1 MDPSQQSIPAIP
13 AIPAIPSKLVDL
25 QNKMLQCEFL
35 SKLIDNYSIFTEI
48 YKHCNNRFE
57 KGCGSYLFDGQTYTY
72 CDLMYEKQKIL
83 YNYAKTASNILEIGV
98 YMGHSLFI
106 LLLANPKANITCIDI
121 DDQFSVPA
129 IKVLETHFNTKIR
142 FIKNN
147 SLNVLPELKESFD
160 LFHLDGCHTGQQ
172 ITKEFDLCINK
183 TDGKNCTFI
192 FDDYDVYKEEVYE
205 IIKRSNINSYIV
217 KNMIV
222 PTCAWRNILLEI
234 IKV

>member
-1 MDPSQQSIPAIP
+1 MDQTVIAADPAIP
-13 AIPAIPSKLVDL
+13 VKLL
-25 QNKMLQCEFL
+25 ELKNKNPHCEFL

-48 YKHCNNRFE
+48 YKSCNNRFE
-57 KGCGSYLFDGQTYTY
+57 MGCGSYLFDGQSYTY
-72 CDLMYEKQKIL
+72 CDLMYEKQKLL
-83 YNYAKTASNILEIGV
+83 YNYAKSASNILEIGV
-98 YMGHSLFI
+98 YMGHSLLI
-106 LLLANPKANITCIDI
+106 ILLANPKANITCIDI

-129 IKVLETHFNTKIR
+129 IKVLELHFNTKIK

-147 SLNVLPELKESFD
+147 SLNVLPELNETFD

-183 TDGKNCTFI
+183 IDSKNKNCTFI
-192 FDDYDVYKEEVYE
+192 FDDYDVYKEEIYE
-205 IIKRSNINSYIV
+205 IIKKSNINSYII